1 MIALLSA
8 VIPVALIVLMGFYAG
23 KTLELDQPTL
33 SRVVLYVLS
42 PALIVDSLYRTTM
55 STENM
60 LGIFAGFILTY
71 LLLCLLVWVVGKQ
84 FKLAPATQ
92 KSLLATT
99 SFPNTGNLGLPV
111 NLFAFGEAGLERAIV
126 YLIAS
131 SLVTFSTGPAFL
143 KGGSFWSGLR
153 FTLKLPLIWAM
164 GFGVLLRLFGSELPF
179 KLDQGLH
186 LVAQAAVPIALLL
199 LGMQIAHST
208 WQFSPY
214 EGGAS
219 FMRLVV
225 GSLVALLSGKLLGL
239 TGLDLQVLVL
249 QSSMPA
255 AVNSFLMV
263 TEFGGDA
270 PRTARVVVASTLL
283 GFVTLPVVIWAI
295 ADL

>member
-1 MIALLSA
+1 MIAILSS
-8 VIPVALIVLMGFYAG
+8 VVPVALIVLIGFYAG

-42 PALIVDSLYRTTM
+42 PALIVDSLYRTKM
-55 STENM
+55 SAENM

-71 LLLCLLVWVVGKQ
+71 ILLCLLVWVVGKQ
-84 FKLAPATQ
+84 FKLTPATQ

-99 SFPNTGNLGLPV
+99 SFPNTGNLGLSV
-111 NLFAFGEAGLERAIV
+111 NLFAFGDAGLERAIV

-143 KGGSFWSGLR
+143 KGGSFWSGVQ

-164 GFGVLLRLFGSELPF
+164 GFGLLLRLFDRELPF
-179 KLDQGLH
+179 KLDEGLH
-186 LVAQAAVPIALLL
+186 LVSQAAVPIALLL
-199 LGMQIAHST
+199 LGMQIAHSS
-208 WQFSPY
+208 WEFSPY

-219 FMRLVV
+219 FMRLI
-225 GSLVALLSGKLLGL
+225 GGAVASFCAGKLLGL

-263 TEFGGDA
+263 NEFGGDA
-270 PRTARVVVASTLL
+270 PRTARVVVVSTLL
-283 GFVTLPVVIWAI
+283 GFVTLPVVIWVI